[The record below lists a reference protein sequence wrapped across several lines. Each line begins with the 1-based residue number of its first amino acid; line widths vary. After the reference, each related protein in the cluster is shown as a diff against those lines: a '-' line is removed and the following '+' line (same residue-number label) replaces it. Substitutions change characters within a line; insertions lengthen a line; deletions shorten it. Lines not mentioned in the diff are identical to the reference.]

1 MLNLNLGFAFD
12 GRLGLVLRVIK
23 LLDLYMF
30 PGCRTARLA
39 LAIPVVTF

>member
-1 MLNLNLGFAFD
+1 MLNLNLRFAFD
-12 GRLGLVLRVIK
+12 GRFGLVIK

-30 PGCRTARLA
+30 PGCRTATLS